1 MQDLHTH
8 AWWSACFYALE
19 QPNKCI
25 CGYKT
30 DRMPRL
36 RAHFDTCAPM
46 LHHSLLRLIQD
57 SQFEMIRAMKYTG
70 FEHIDKILEAAK
82 GAISGAKIQ
91 SPAEKFRSPSIDT
104 RSAGDTAGPSSH
116 TQA

>member
-1 MQDLHTH
+1 
-8 AWWSACFYALE
+8 
-19 QPNKCI
+19 
-25 CGYKT
+25 
-30 DRMPRL
+30 
-36 RAHFDTCAPM
+36 
-46 LHHSLLRLIQD
+46 
-57 SQFEMIRAMKYTG
+57 MKYTG